1 MGGTFTVDFATQSKV
16 LLTTASEHGFA
27 DNTNFYFVN
36 TVSPKILD
44 VVDPTAVAPDGNDF
58 VDTLQS
64 TSVNVQND
72 PTRTNPYNYE
82 TTFTNVLTPV
92 T

>member
-64 TSVNVQND
+64 TSVNVQMIQLEQIHII
-72 PTRTNPYNYE
+72 TRQLSP
-82 TTFTNVLTPV
+82 NVLTPV